1 MKRLHVSLGVEDLE
15 ASIRFYTT
23 LFGQEPSLRR
33 EGYAKWMLEDPR
45 VNFVLDQK
53 GANRGVDHLGIQ
65 VEDEAEL
72 AELSSR
78 LKDDG
83 QSVELLEN
91 NECCYARQDK
101 FWISDPQGLPWET
114 FKTHELIEDYGD
126 DTRLRDVLEPRETK
140 PGEAKAGQAKSGGCC
155 D

>member
-15 ASIRFYTT
+15 ASVRFYTT
-23 LFGQEPSLRR
+23 LFGAEPTLRR

-53 GANRGVDHLGIQ
+53 GAGRGVDHLGIQ

-72 AELSSR
+72 AEVSDR
-78 LKDDG
+78 LKSAG
-83 QSVELLEN
+83 QDVDLLEN
-91 NECCYARQDK
+91 NKCCYARQDK
-101 FWISDPQGLPWET
+101 FWISDPQGVPWET

-126 DTRLRDVLEPRETK
+126 TTRTGDLLKSVP
-140 PGEAKAGQAKSGGCC
+140 PAKTEGCC
-155 D
+155 G

>member
-15 ASIRFYTT
+15 ASIRFYST
-23 LFGQEPSLRR
+23 LFGAEPSLRR

-53 GANRGVDHLGIQ
+53 GAGRGVDHLGIQ

-72 AELSSR
+72 AEVSGR
-78 LKDDG
+78 LKNAG
-83 QSVELLEN
+83 QEVDLLQN

-101 FWISDPQGLPWET
+101 FWISDPQGVPWET
-114 FKTHELIEDYGD
+114 FKTHELIEDYGTT
-126 DTRLRDVLEPRETK
+126 TRTQDLVK
-140 PGEAKAGQAKSGGCC
+140 PAKAAKSEGCC
-155 D
+155 G

>member
-15 ASIRFYTT
+15 GSIAFYTT
-23 LFGQEPSLRR
+23 LFGVEPSLRR

-53 GANRGVDHLGIQ
+53 GAGEGVDHLGIQ
-65 VEDEAEL
+65 VEDESEL
-72 AELSSR
+72 DELSTR
-78 LKDDG
+78 LKDAG
-83 QSVELLEN
+83 QSVDLLEN

-101 FWISDPQGLPWET
+101 FWISDPQGVPWEA

-126 DTRLRDVLEPRETK
+126 DTRTGDLLK
-140 PGEAKAGQAKSGGCC
+140 SSQAQKGGCC

>member
-15 ASIRFYTT
+15 ASIRFYST
-23 LFGQEPSLRR
+23 LFGAEPSLRR

-53 GANRGVDHLGIQ
+53 GAERGVDHLGIQ

-72 AELSSR
+72 AEVSDR
-78 LKDDG
+78 LKNAG
-83 QSVELLEN
+83 QEVDLLQN

-101 FWISDPQGLPWET
+101 FWISDPQGVPWET
-114 FKTHELIEDYGD
+114 FKTHELIEDYGTT
-126 DTRLRDVLEPRETK
+126 TRTRDLVTA
-140 PGEAKAGQAKSGGCC
+140 AKAEKSEGCC
-155 D
+155 G

>member
-15 ASIRFYTT
+15 ASIRFYSA
-23 LFGQEPSLRR
+23 LFGAEPSLRR

-53 GANRGVDHLGIQ
+53 GAGRGVDHLGIQ

-72 AELSSR
+72 AEVSGR
-78 LKDDG
+78 LKNAG
-83 QSVELLEN
+83 QEVDLLQN

-101 FWISDPQGLPWET
+101 FWISDPQGVPWET
-114 FKTHELIEDYGD
+114 FKTHELIEDYGTT
-126 DTRLRDVLEPRETK
+126 TRTRDLVK
-140 PGEAKAGQAKSGGCC
+140 PAKAAKSEGCC
-155 D
+155 G

>member
-15 ASIRFYTT
+15 ASIRFYST
-23 LFGQEPSLRR
+23 LFGAEPSLRR

-53 GANRGVDHLGIQ
+53 GAGRGVDHLGIQ

-72 AELSSR
+72 AEVSGR
-78 LKDDG
+78 LKNAG
-83 QSVELLEN
+83 QEVDLLKN

-114 FKTHELIEDYGD
+114 FKTHEQIEDYGTGARTQD
-126 DTRLRDVLEPRETK
+126 LAPSARVETS
-140 PGEAKAGQAKSGGCC
+140 EGCC
-155 D
+155 G

>member
-15 ASIRFYTT
+15 GSIAFYTT
-23 LFGQEPSLRR
+23 LFGAEPSLRR

-45 VNFVLDQK
+45 VNFVLDQR
-53 GANRGVDHLGIQ
+53 GSDNGVDHLGIQ

-72 AELSSR
+72 GDLSER
-78 LKDDG
+78 LKNAG
-83 QSVELLEN
+83 QSVDLLEN

-101 FWISDPQGLPWET
+101 FWISDPQGVPWEA
-114 FKTHELIEDYGD
+114 FKTHELIEEYGG
-126 DTRLRDVLEPRETK
+126 DTRTGDLLKSSQTQSS
-140 PGEAKAGQAKSGGCC
+140 QASKGGCC

>member
-15 ASIRFYTT
+15 ASIRFYST
-23 LFGQEPSLRR
+23 LFGAEPSLRR

-53 GANRGVDHLGIQ
+53 GAGRGVDHLGIQ

-72 AELSSR
+72 SEVSDR
-78 LKDDG
+78 LKSAG
-83 QSVELLEN
+83 QDVDLLEN
-91 NECCYARQDK
+91 NKCCYARQDK
-101 FWISDPQGLPWET
+101 FWISDPQGVAWEA

-126 DTRLRDVLEPRETK
+126 TTRTQDLVKSAQP
-140 PGEAKAGQAKSGGCC
+140 AKTEGCC
-155 D
+155 G